1 MSRHAWTA
9 LPRAIAASAMCAAML
24 APVSASADDYPTY
37 ERVQYAIQC
46 ITKYGGAQH
55 LIYQCSCAID
65 KLAAQF
71 SIDDYVEMQT
81 AVNGASITGE
91 RGGELRDNPELRA
104 AAKRYREAEQ
114 AALKSCGVAVR

>member
-1 MSRHAWTA
+1 MLHQTPSA
-9 LPRAIAASAMCAAML
+9 LTRALQASAMCAAML
-24 APVSASADDYPTY
+24 LPASAMADDYPTY

-46 ITKYGGAQH
+46 ITKYGGAHQ
-55 LIYQCSCAID
+55 LVYQCSCAID

-71 SIDDYVEMQT
+71 SIDDFVEAQT

-91 RGGELRDNPELRA
+91 RGGELRDNPQLRA